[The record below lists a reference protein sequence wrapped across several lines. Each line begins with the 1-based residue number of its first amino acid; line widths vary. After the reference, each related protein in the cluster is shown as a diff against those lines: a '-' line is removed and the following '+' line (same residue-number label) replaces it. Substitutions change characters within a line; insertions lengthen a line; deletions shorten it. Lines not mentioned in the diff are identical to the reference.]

1 MRPVYQLDEL
11 VNADLPEGPREYFS
25 STGGGCQVVY
35 NRPLRGTEGLQ
46 SEAIPGLFGQ
56 GENQQKRDGLGQ
68 NEG

>member
-1 MRPVYQLDEL
+1 MLIC
-11 VNADLPEGPREYFS
+11 PREYFS

-56 GENQQKRDGLGQ
+56 GENQQQRDGLGQ